1 MNNVEYF
8 NLAKNVLLIEKYYLY
23 GQNDNQYSTSHYR
36 PHKKK
41 QLEVTLPIPIQK
53 INEDFHIKKL
63 KQKKQKKYNKK
74 KNEVNKSDINIQNTQ
89 IKENNKLEGTPDL
102 KQVIPE
108 IKNLNLVYLFLLQ
121 YYYHNLFHLHYQQL

>member
-63 KQKKQKKYNKK
+63 KQKKQKNYNKK
-74 KNEVNKSDINIQNTQ
+74 KNEVNKSDINTKN
-89 IKENNKLEGTPDL
+89 KENNKLEGTPDL

-108 IKNLNLVYLFLLQ
+108 IKNLNL
-121 YYYHNLFHLHYQQL
+121 NGDN

>member
-23 GQNDNQYSTSHYR
+23 GQNNYQYSTSHYR

-74 KNEVNKSDINIQNTQ
+74 KNEVNTSDINTQNTQ
-89 IKENNKLEGTPDL
+89 NKENNKLEGTPDL

-108 IKNLNLVYLFLLQ
+108 IKNLNL
-121 YYYHNLFHLHYQQL
+121 NGDN

>member
-8 NLAKNVLLIEKYYLY
+8 NLPKNVLLIEKYYLY
-23 GQNDNQYSTSHYR
+23 GQNNYQYSTSHYR
-36 PHKKK
+36 PYKKK

-74 KNEVNKSDINIQNTQ
+74 KNEVNTSDINTQNTQ
-89 IKENNKLEGTPDL
+89 NKENNNLEGTPDI

-108 IKNLNLVYLFLLQ
+108 IKNLNL
-121 YYYHNLFHLHYQQL
+121 NGDN

>member
-8 NLAKNVLLIEKYYLY
+8 NLPKNVLLIEKYYLY

-63 KQKKQKKYNKK
+63 KQKKQKKYN
-74 KNEVNKSDINIQNTQ
+74 
-89 IKENNKLEGTPDL
+89 IKTRPPQRRHQFERDRKFTST
-102 KQVIPE
+102 K
-108 IKNLNLVYLFLLQ
+108 
-121 YYYHNLFHLHYQQL
+121 